1 MDWDSEYTHYS
12 SPQRPGPLAQ
22 SFASDALGALPNE
35 IAAPDFDLFRDVL
48 NRHYYPAR
56 VEPLDRSPFMRRPR
70 LSAVRLKHMTIGYVR
85 FGTPASVD
93 PGDINGYHVN
103 VPLRGEVISQ
113 CGDEEVLATPRTAA
127 VFSPHRHTFLPY
139 WGQDAAQLCVKFD
152 RLQVEREL
160 AAMTGRPVSRPID
173 FRLAMPLDTAPGRR
187 WLSQLSI
194 LIGYLE
200 EGGNGSAAAAMHQ
213 ELLQRSLISG
223 LLLAH
228 AHSYSDA
235 LMQDTPGSA
244 LPRSLRRVVAAIE
257 AAPERPHTLT
267 ELADLAG
274 LSARGLQYA
283 FRGHLGTTPSQYVQ
297 QVRLDR
303 IHEDLL
309 DGNGSVSDIAY
320 NWGFTNL
327 GRLARAY
334 RGRFGVFPS
343 ETLSDG
349 GTGRG
354 ARPSGRM
361 AETPRVRPRPRT
373 R

>member
-1 MDWDSEYTHYS
+1 MDWESEYTYP
-12 SPQRPGPLAQ
+12 SPPQPSALPAQLLAV
-22 SFASDALGALPNE
+22 DTLNALPNE

-85 FGTPASVD
+85 FGTAASVD
-93 PGDINGYHVN
+93 PGALNGYHVN
-103 VPLRGEVISQ
+103 VPLSGEVVSR
-113 CGDEEVLATPRTAA
+113 CGNEEALAMPGTAA
-127 VFSPHRHTFLPY
+127 VFSPHRHTFLPH

-152 RLQVEREL
+152 RLQMEHEL
-160 AAMTGRPVSRPID
+160 GIMMGHPVSRPID
-173 FRLAMPLDTAPGRR
+173 FRLAFPVGTGPGRR
-187 WLSQLSI
+187 WLSQLSV
-194 LIGYLE
+194 LIAFLE
-200 EGGNGSAAAAMHQ
+200 EGDQGGAAAMHL

-235 LMQDTPGSA
+235 VTQDTTSRA
-244 LPRSLRRVVAAIE
+244 LPRRLSRVVAAIQG
-257 AAPERPHTLT
+257 APERPYSLT
-267 ELADLAG
+267 ELAGMAG
-274 LSARGLQYA
+274 LSTRGLQYA
-283 FRGHLGTTPSQYVQ
+283 FRDHLGTTPSQYIQ

-309 DGNGSVSDIAY
+309 DGNGKVSDIAY

-343 ETLSDG
+343 ETLSAG
-349 GTGRG
+349 RTTGR
-354 ARPSGRM
+354 RESRSP
-361 AETPRVRPRPRT
+361 
-373 R
+373 

>member
-1 MDWDSEYTHYS
+1 MDWDSEYTHPS
-12 SPQRPGPLAQ
+12 SPQWPGPLAQ
-22 SFASDALGALPNE
+22 PLADDPLGALPNE

-56 VEPLDRSPFMRRPR
+56 VEPLDRSPLMRRPR
-70 LSAVRLKHMTIGYVR
+70 LSAVHLKHMTIGHVR

-93 PGDINGYHVN
+93 PGDLNGYHVN
-103 VPLRGEVISQ
+103 VPLHGEVVSQ

-152 RLQVEREL
+152 RLQVEHEL
-160 AAMTGRPVSRPID
+160 AIMTGRPVSRPID
-173 FRLAMPLDTAPGRR
+173 FRLAFPVDTGPGRR

-194 LIGYLE
+194 LIGFLE
-200 EGGNGSAAAAMHQ
+200 EGSHGSAAAAMHL

-223 LLLAH
+223 LLLTH

-235 LMQDTPGSA
+235 LTQDTSSA
-244 LPRSLRRVVAAIE
+244 LPRPLRRVVAAIQ

-283 FRGHLGTTPSQYVQ
+283 FRDHLGTTPSQYLQ

-303 IHEDLL
+303 IHDDLL
-309 DGNGSVSDIAY
+309 DRNGNVSDIAY

-334 RGRFGVFPS
+334 RSRFGVFPS
-343 ETLSDG
+343 ETLSSG
-349 GTGRG
+349 RTGRRG
-354 ARPSGRM
+354 RPSGRT
-361 AETPRVRPRPRT
+361 A
-373 R
+373 